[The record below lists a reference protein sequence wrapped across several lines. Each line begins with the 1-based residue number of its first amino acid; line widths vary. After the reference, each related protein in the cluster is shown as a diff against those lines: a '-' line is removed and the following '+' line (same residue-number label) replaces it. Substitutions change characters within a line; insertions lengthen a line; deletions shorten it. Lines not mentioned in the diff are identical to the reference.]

1 MSIVNKIKN
10 YMKKSELIN
19 SSKILREEKITIH
32 FNVKT
37 KY

>member
-19 SSKILREEKITIH
+19 SSKILREEKIL
-32 FNVKT
+32 
-37 KY
+37 